1 MHLRNQTRQ
10 VLSIKHWL
18 ENQNETL
25 KTKNIFLFNQKKISK
40 SNKTRQ
46 ESK

>member
-10 VLSIKHWL
+10 VLEIKQV

-25 KTKNIFLFNQKKISK
+25 KTKNIFLFNQRKISK
-40 SNKTRQ
+40 SRKIRQ